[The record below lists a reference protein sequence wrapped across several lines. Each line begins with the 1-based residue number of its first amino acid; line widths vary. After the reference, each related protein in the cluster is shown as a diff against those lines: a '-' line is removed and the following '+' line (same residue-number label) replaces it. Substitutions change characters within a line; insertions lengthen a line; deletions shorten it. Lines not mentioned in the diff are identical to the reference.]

1 MNVVYSLVI
10 LVCVLFTGCSS
21 PNKGLIAITD
31 TAINVAKIEQRI
43 SVAEC
48 ENGKESA
55 CSRIQEMEEYIQYG
69 NQFIEYLKKSEVQPD
84 PVLLVLDVLIE
95 RLEREEN
102 INYRLL
108 FYAYEIRSK
117 LYLMKEDNEKENK

>member
-1 MNVVYSLVI
+1 
-10 LVCVLFTGCSS
+10 
-21 PNKGLIAITD
+21 
-31 TAINVAKIEQRI
+31 
-43 SVAEC
+43 
-48 ENGKESA
+48 
-55 CSRIQEMEEYIQYG
+55 
-69 NQFIEYLKKSEVQPD
+69 
-84 PVLLVLDVLIE
+84 VLLVLDVLIE